1 MYPCAYQWSLANI
14 SSQLITKSACNH
26 YTSRKVFKYSHRARP
41 TSCQSFWENNCA
53 KKEDNKVFIIQTSI
67 TAPTDHAPK
76 LERGP
81 LLLPL
86 LCLTHHPQSQESPLH
101 IIKMSLPS
109 NKHITVW
116 LQLPLS
122 PALTA
127 TVSTIPLH
135 RSPNPSLPLSSTP
148 DQPSNKSN
156 SMSENSVVRTDNL
169 PNPGSGEITRCQ
181 TRKGEVVR
189 HCKELVHSG
198 FVQHLQ
204 HHAHSSSTW
213 KRETFTSYFLCMTCN
228 PKNLRVL
235 WPFSFLCTISYT
247 YDPSSNPITL

>member
-1 MYPCAYQWSLANI
+1 
-14 SSQLITKSACNH
+14 
-26 YTSRKVFKYSHRARP
+26 
-41 TSCQSFWENNCA
+41 
-53 KKEDNKVFIIQTSI
+53 
-67 TAPTDHAPK
+67 
-76 LERGP
+76 
-81 LLLPL
+81 
-86 LCLTHHPQSQESPLH
+86 
-101 IIKMSLPS
+101 MSLPS

-116 LQLPLS
+116 LQLPWS

-127 TVSTIPLH
+127 TVSTTPLH

-169 PNPGSGEITRCQ
+169 SSPGSGEITRCQ

-213 KRETFTSYFLCMTCN
+213 KRETFTSYFLCITCN

-247 YDPSSNPITL
+247 YDPSSNPITLYLSEQTMTHHDYLLCLPIFVSSTFHCLLTVLLGRLSFTINTTLIPVYNFSLFLLSIVTSESQDPQKP

>member
-1 MYPCAYQWSLANI
+1 
-14 SSQLITKSACNH
+14 
-26 YTSRKVFKYSHRARP
+26 
-41 TSCQSFWENNCA
+41 
-53 KKEDNKVFIIQTSI
+53 
-67 TAPTDHAPK
+67 
-76 LERGP
+76 
-81 LLLPL
+81 
-86 LCLTHHPQSQESPLH
+86 
-101 IIKMSLPS
+101 MSLPS

-116 LQLPLS
+116 LQLPWS

-127 TVSTIPLH
+127 TVSTTPLH

-213 KRETFTSYFLCMTCN
+213 KRETFTSYFLCITCN
-228 PKNLRVL
+228 PKSLRVL
-235 WPFSFLCTISYT
+235 WSFSFLCTISYT
-247 YDPSSNPITL
+247 YDPSSNPITLYLSEQTMAHHDYLLCLPIFVSITFFNLPLLTNSITRQTLLYYKYYSDSCI

>member
-1 MYPCAYQWSLANI
+1 MVT
-14 SSQLITKSACNH
+14 SSH
-26 YTSRKVFKYSHRARP
+26 SH
-41 TSCQSFWENNCA
+41 
-53 KKEDNKVFIIQTSI
+53 
-67 TAPTDHAPK
+67 
-76 LERGP
+76 
-81 LLLPL
+81 
-86 LCLTHHPQSQESPLH
+86 CLYHPIAQ
-101 IIKMSLPS
+101 ISLP
-109 NKHITVW
+109 
-116 LQLPLS
+116 P
-122 PALTA
+122 
-127 TVSTIPLH
+127 
-135 RSPNPSLPLSSTP
+135 SSTP

-169 PNPGSGEITRCQ
+169 PSPGSGEITRCQ

-213 KRETFTSYFLCMTCN
+213 KRETFTSYFLCITCN

-247 YDPSSNPITL
+247 YDPSSNPITLYLSEQTMTHHDYLLCLPIFVSSTFHCLLTVLLGRLSFTINTTLIPVYNFSLFLLSIVTSESQDPQKP